1 MLFGSSLDKLRLQVV
16 LVPTNAV
23 NPELE
28 YHFQLA
34 PVQDYHQFGVVLE
47 PLRRETEAL
56 KLVETT
62 EG

>member
-1 MLFGSSLDKLRLQVV
+1 LRLHGS

-34 PVQDYHQFGVVLE
+34 LNAGAGLEVIVVLE
-47 PLRRETEAL
+47 PYWETEAL
-56 KLVETT
+56 KLVRQQRID
-62 EG
+62 